1 MRSTHSAARS
11 SAERRRSTER
21 GRYEPTAVYHLAAR
35 LKASGIDLKRAT
47 GPWRVRERRI
57 ARPGRHGK
65 HAIAVVTNESTE
77 VLVDTREH
85 AADVAGL
92 LNWCG
97 VHELEPVPDLTP
109 PTI

>member
-1 MRSTHSAARS
+1 MRSRHGAAR
-11 SAERRRSTER
+11 ATGRRSSER
-21 GRYEPTAVYHLAAR
+21 EPYEPTAVYHLAAR
-35 LKASGIDLKRAT
+35 LKASGIDLDRAN

-57 ARPGRHGK
+57 ALPGVGL
-65 HAIAVVTNESTE
+65 HAMAIVTNESA
-77 VLVDTREH
+77 VFLVDTREH
-85 AADVAGL
+85 AVDVAGL